1 MRTRAATFLPDATRP
16 LQRHATLAL
25 SPRSPI
31 GLYLRVM
38 RALVAHNNLS
48 LLLLVGCE
56 RGAVSDDARERRD
69 ALKQY
74 VRGRGGGGGVPRT
87 GFARAGK
94 LLRVSDDVNFAVAG
108 VRSDSWMMNSPL
120 AHQAHQSL
128 VRALP
133 TDLGCAWVTR
143 PRPRRSATRSTC
155 ARLPSWTSLASYKS
169 PRMPSPFPGCGPQLR
184 APHPAFRKASS
195 ALLPDSLRKNGQ
207 RRTSLL
213 SSPSSKLRTHAH
225 NCVISTASPS
235 RLTPYVSCL
244 SSHPRVSHT
253 HLCAFPVHR
262 RFVRMYRR
270 WTVRSGH
277 LVHVRRPLQ

>member
-25 SPRSPI
+25 SARSPI
-31 GLYLRVM
+31 GLCLRVM
-38 RALVAHNNLS
+38 RTLVAHRNLS
-48 LLLLVGCE
+48 LLVRVVSLAEG
-56 RGAVSDDARERRD
+56 GAASDDARERRD
-69 ALKQY
+69 APKEY

-213 SSPSSKLRTHAH
+213 SPS
-225 NCVISTASPS
+225 VI
-235 RLTPYVSCL
+235 
-244 SSHPRVSHT
+244 
-253 HLCAFPVHR
+253 
-262 RFVRMYRR
+262 
-270 WTVRSGH
+270 
-277 LVHVRRPLQ
+277 